1 MDSWRSGDVNDD
13 GDRMGDTGTR
23 CNQVQDLCRQPEL
36 DGKGNG
42 ES

>member
-13 GDRMGDTGTR
+13 GDRMGDTGSEGS
-23 CNQVQDLCRQPEL
+23 QVQDLCRQPEL
-36 DGKGNG
+36 DGKRGG

>member
-13 GDRMGDTGTR
+13 GDRTGDTGSEGS
-23 CNQVQDLCRQPEL
+23 QVQDLCRQPEL
-36 DGKGNG
+36 DGKRSR